1 MFRIAQEAVT
11 NVGRHAQASRVDVAL
26 QFGDGWL
33 GLSVTDDGAGFDP
46 ESEFWGDTQSLGL
59 PGMSERARL
68 IGGRLTVTSQA
79 DRGTTVQV
87 RVPLSPVNAP

>member
-1 MFRIAQEAVT
+1 
-11 NVGRHAQASRVDVAL
+11 VA
-26 QFGDGWL
+26 
-33 GLSVTDDGAGFDP
+33 DDGTGFDP

-68 IGGRLTVTSQA
+68 IGGRLTVTSQV

-87 RVPLSPVNAP
+87 RVPLGFSDAP